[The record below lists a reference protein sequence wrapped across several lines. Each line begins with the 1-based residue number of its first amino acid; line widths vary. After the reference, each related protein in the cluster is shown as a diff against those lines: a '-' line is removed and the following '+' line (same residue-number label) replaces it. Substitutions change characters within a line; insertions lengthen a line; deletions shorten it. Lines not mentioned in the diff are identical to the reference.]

1 MNVKI
6 KIITVILLILFVFTA
21 AFTYGY
27 RREIKNQFAYIYEN
41 TAKTLGLYQENKK
54 VWIAS
59 VSENAA
65 TDENIIKKAMPV
77 VFVDRKHKITN
88 GKDTIQEDV
97 IKRTTAGD
105 ENLTGKKV
113 KDVYKLYMSKGYKIS
128 AGNEEIVCVKIHT
141 KGKYVAKLNGDNYE
155 IYVVNDKGELV
166 LKESGGN
173 INHKG
178 EDEIIFNKDP
188 QEFNT
193 IEEARE
199 SLSDF
204 TS

>member
-1 MNVKI
+1 MSI
-6 KIITVILLILFVFTA
+6 KRKVIMGILLILFVFTA
-21 AFTYGY
+21 AFTVGY
-27 RREIKNQFAYIYEN
+27 RKEIKNQFVYMYTNATKI
-41 TAKTLGLYQENKK
+41 LGFNQENKK
-54 VWIAS
+54 VWTAK

-65 TDENIIKKAMPV
+65 TDENIVAKGLPV
-77 VFVDRKHKITN
+77 VFVDRKHKITS
-88 GKDTIQEDV
+88 GKDVILEDI
-97 IKRTTAGD
+97 IKRTTSTD
-105 ENLTGKKV
+105 ENLAGKKV
-113 KDVYKLYMSKGYKIS
+113 KDVYTLYMTKGYKVS
-128 AGNEEIVCVKIHT
+128 ATKEEIVCVKIHT

-155 IYVVNDKGELV
+155 IYMSNDKGELV
-166 LKESGGN
+166 LKESGGH

-188 QEFNT
+188 QEYNT